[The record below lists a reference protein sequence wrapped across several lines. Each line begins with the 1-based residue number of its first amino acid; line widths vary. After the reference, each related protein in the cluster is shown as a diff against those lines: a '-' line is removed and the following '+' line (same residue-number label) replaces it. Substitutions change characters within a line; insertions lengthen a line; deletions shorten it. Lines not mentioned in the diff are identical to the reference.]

1 MPLCDG
7 QHYAAV
13 VICDAGTSGAYLL
26 SMDSGERFGIEFEWV
41 RKKVAQL
48 LFVSTPDTK
57 RRTLSLQ
64 KLSIPQQDDE
74 RNDCGPYMLCAIECF
89 AKFGLNSDCSRWFS
103 KYAAKKCREKL
114 QTFAIKRYLQQ
125 YS

>member
-41 RKKVAQL
+41 RKKVAQP

-89 AKFGLNSDCSRWFS
+89 A
-103 KYAAKKCREKL
+103 
-114 QTFAIKRYLQQ
+114 
-125 YS
+125 